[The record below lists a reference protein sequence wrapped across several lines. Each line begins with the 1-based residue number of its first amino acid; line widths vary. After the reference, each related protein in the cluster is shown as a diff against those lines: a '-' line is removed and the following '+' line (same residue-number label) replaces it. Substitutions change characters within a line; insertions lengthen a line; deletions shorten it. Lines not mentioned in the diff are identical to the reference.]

1 MTFFDNLKNKLFKEE
16 NSGKGKD
23 SQPAEKSKN
32 LQNKI
37 KGLFAKKPDEVEQAV
52 EDLDMSQES
61 QETSRYQRSKQKKP
75 IDTTQ
80 PLGKVQA
87 FLSKFTLSPRNPI
100 RRFWRRY
107 HIGKILFIMV
117 AVLVLT
123 VGSYLFYIAKTTN
136 VSDLQDALKAT
147 TVIYDK
153 EGNQAGSLSGQKG
166 TYVELDAISDS
177 LENAVIATEDRT
189 FYENSGVN
197 VKRFLLAIV
206 SMGRFGGGSTIKPL
220 VVYAPALAS
229 GWSINK
235 DLPNKPIDY
244 NGYTPTN
251 YGGVET
257 EDVPMY
263 QALANSYNI
272 PAVYL
277 FNQIGIQK
285 GISYGQKFG
294 LNFDNVPE
302 ELGIS
307 LGGGVTASPLQM
319 AQAYATFANGGEMN
333 TAYFITKIENAS
345 GDIIATHSKKSKR
358 VISQS
363 VANQMT
369 SMMLGTFS
377 NGSAVNANYTGYTM
391 AGKTGT
397 VQAEFNKDLTSDQW
411 VIGYTP
417 DVVMTTWIGFD
428 KTDES
433 HYLTG
438 ASSGTA
444 STIFSYIAADVLPNT
459 PGTEFT
465 VENAYAADG
474 QTLDYTADPNDSR
487 NSSNKSWTDKASDV
501 VNDVKDQASSLWDK
515 ITDSFSGLFR

>member
-1 MTFFDNLKNKLFKEE
+1 MASRLDDTYQGTGDDYKYPSYFDAVIEEATKTYGLSEDEIVKNGYKIYTEMDANSQANMQQTYENTYLFPTSE
-16 NSGKGKD
+16 SDGSTAQSASVALDPSTG
-23 SQPAEKSKN
+23 AVR
-32 LQNKI
+32 
-37 KGLFAKKPDEVEQAV
+37 GLVGRV
-52 EDLDMSQES
+52 GG
-61 QETSRYQRSKQKKP
+61 TS
-75 IDTTQ
+75 DTTFRNFNYATQ
-80 PLGKVQA
+80 GKR
-87 FLSKFTLSPRNPI
+87 SP
-100 RRFWRRY
+100 
-107 HIGKILFIMV
+107 
-117 AVLVLT
+117 
-123 VGSYLFYIAKTTN
+123 
-136 VSDLQDALKAT
+136 
-147 TVIYDK
+147 
-153 EGNQAGSLSGQKG
+153 
-166 TYVELDAISDS
+166 
-177 LENAVIATEDRT
+177 
-189 FYENSGVN
+189 
-197 VKRFLLAIV
+197 
-206 SMGRFGGGSTIKPL
+206 GSTIKPL

-302 ELGIS
+302 ELGIA

-369 SMMLGTFS
+369 SMMLGTYS

-474 QTLDYTADPNDSR
+474 QTLDYTANPNDSR
-487 NSSNKSWTDKASDV
+487 NSNNKSWTDKASDV

-515 ITDSFSGLFR
+515 ISDSFSGLFR